1 MVLKPCSK
9 CQEAKP
15 VTEFHKNGYAA
26 DGLRS
31 ACKACTAEINR
42 ASIRRHHDK
51 RKAEKRAAYYAVR
64 DTPEFQAKRKAHREA
79 TKAQKRAYDAERHR
93 KNAEA
98 IKARVRDW
106 VAQNRDR
113 RRTIVTN
120 YDARR
125 RAWAGSGVS
134 TSELRAWLISQ
145 PKRCYWCGSDCA
157 ENRHI
162 DHYVPLSKGGKHE
175 LANLVIACGPCNL
188 RKNAKDPLDFAR
200 EVGRL
205 L

>member
-134 TSELRAWLISQ
+134 TSELRAWLIR
-145 PKRCYWCGSDCA
+145 PARL
-157 ENRHI
+157 R
-162 DHYVPLSKGGKHE
+162 KGGW
-175 LANLVIACGPCNL
+175 AAP
-188 RKNAKDPLDFAR
+188 
-200 EVGRL
+200 VGRRPCSTIGSAPKPTTIPTSFYPAKR
-205 L
+205 